1 MTGNSS
7 NDPTHPGPPRSIDA
21 DWEALARYYAGE
33 STDAE
38 AAAVRAWLAA
48 NPAEAARFEAIE
60 AGIQRVSAD
69 LHADIDVEAALK
81 RVAVRRDEAA
91 QEKPR
96 LVPAA
101 TPQRAART
109 PAAPSHRS
117 TMWSWRVPALAA
129 AGVGAIALGA
139 LVLRSRNGAPSTPAV
154 AVAAKEMTTGVGQ
167 RDSIRLADGSRVL
180 LGPMSRLRVLS
191 GFGGSTRTVE
201 LRGDGLFDVQHD
213 DAHPFVVRAGDAVIR
228 DVGTTFTVE
237 ASDSSQVRV
246 VVTSGTVH
254 VATAADSSGVL
265 LQAGD
270 IGDVRAGQ
278 GPVVRRKAANQS
290 DLAWTRGQLA
300 FRNAPLT
307 TVADEL
313 KRWYGID
320 LVLADSSLRGRT
332 LNTTFVRESREQAL
346 RIIELTLGVRI
357 EMRGDTAIM
366 HGPTGAPRR

>member
-7 NDPTHPGPPRSIDA
+7 NDPAQPGPPRSNGA

-33 STDAE
+33 CTDAE
-38 AAAVRAWLAA
+38 AAAIRAWLAA
-48 NPAEAARFEAIE
+48 HPSEAARFEAIE
-60 AGIQRVSAD
+60 AAIQRVSAD

-81 RVAVRRDEAA
+81 RVAARRDEAA
-91 QEKPR
+91 QSKPR

-101 TPQRAART
+101 TPDRASWKPL
-109 PAAPSHRS
+109 PASRS
-117 TMWSWRVPALAA
+117 ATWGWRIPALAA
-129 AGVGAIALGA
+129 AAVGAIALGT
-139 LVLRSRNGAPSTPAV
+139 LVWRGRSGTAPTVV
-154 AVAAKEMTTGVGQ
+154 ASAPRQVLTGVGQ
-167 RDSIRLADGSRVL
+167 RDSVRLDDGSRVL
-180 LGPMSRLRVLS
+180 LGPMSRLTVLA
-191 GFGGSTRTVE
+191 GYGEATRTVE
-201 LRGDGLFDVQHD
+201 LRGEGFFDVRHD
-213 DAHPFVVRAGDAVIR
+213 DARPFVVRAGDAVIR

-237 ASDSSQVRV
+237 SSDSSQIRV
-246 VVTSGTVH
+246 VVTSGSVQISTP
-254 VATAADSSGVL
+254 TDSSGGL

-270 IGDVRAGQ
+270 VADVRRGQ
-278 GPVVRRKAANQS
+278 GPVIRRKVANES

-313 KRWYGID
+313 KRWYGLE

-366 HGPTGAPRR
+366 HSPTGARRR

>member
-7 NDPTHPGPPRSIDA
+7 NDPAHPGPTRSNDA

-33 STDAE
+33 ATDAE
-38 AAAVRAWLAA
+38 ASAVRAWLAA
-48 NPAEAARFEAIE
+48 HPSEAAGFEAIE
-60 AGIQRVSAD
+60 AGIQRISAD

-91 QEKPR
+91 QSKPR

-101 TPQRAART
+101 TPERPSQRRLPAARSVT
-109 PAAPSHRS
+109 W
-117 TMWSWRVPALAA
+117 TWRRPALAA
-129 AGVGAIALGA
+129 AAIGVVALGA
-139 LVLRSRNGAPSTPAV
+139 LVWRSRTPTAPSAV
-154 AVAAKEMTTGVGQ
+154 ASAPRQVMTGVGQ
-167 RDSIRLADGSRVL
+167 RDSVRLADGSRVL
-180 LGPMSRLRVLS
+180 LGPMSRLTVLAE
-191 GFGGSTRTVE
+191 GATRTVE
-201 LRGDGLFDVQHD
+201 LRGDAFFDVHHD
-213 DAHPFVVRAGDAVIR
+213 EAHPFVVRAGEAVIR

-237 ASDSSQVRV
+237 ASDSSQIRV
-246 VVTSGTVH
+246 VVTSGSVR
-254 VATAADSSGVL
+254 VATPTDSSGGL

-270 IGDVRAGQ
+270 VADVRRGQ
-278 GPVVRRKAANQS
+278 GPVIRRKAANES

-300 FRNAPLT
+300 FRNAPLR

-313 KRWYGID
+313 RRWYGIE

-357 EMRGDTAIM
+357 EMHGDTAIM

>member
-7 NDPTHPGPPRSIDA
+7 NDPTHPGPPRSNDA

-38 AAAVRAWLAA
+38 AAAIRGWLAA

-69 LHADIDVEAALK
+69 LHADIDVEAALE

-91 QEKPR
+91 PVKPL

-101 TPQRAART
+101 TPERAARM
-109 PAAPSHRS
+109 PAILPRRS
-117 TMWSWRVPALAA
+117 MMWNWRVPALAA
-129 AGVGAIALGA
+129 AAVGAIALGA
-139 LVLRSRNGAPSTPAV
+139 LVWRSRNEAPPTPAV
-154 AVAAKEMTTGVGQ
+154 AVAAQEMTTGVGQ

-180 LGPMSRLRVLS
+180 LGPMSRLRILS
-191 GFGGSTRTVE
+191 GFGESTRTVE
-201 LRGDGLFDVQHD
+201 LLGDGLFDVQHD
-213 DAHPFVVRAGDAVIR
+213 DAHPFVVRAGEAVIR
-228 DVGTTFTVE
+228 DIGTTFTVE
-237 ASDSSQVRV
+237 ASDSSQIRI

-254 VATAADSSGVL
+254 VATPADSSGVL

-270 IGDVRAGQ
+270 IGDVRPGQ
-278 GPVVRRKAANQS
+278 GPVVRRKAATQS

-320 LVLADSSLRGRT
+320 LVFADSSLRGRT

>member
-7 NDPTHPGPPRSIDA
+7 NDPAQPGPTRSNDA
-21 DWEALARYYAGE
+21 DWEALSRYYAGE

-38 AAAVRAWLAA
+38 ASAVRAWLAA
-48 NPAEAARFEAIE
+48 HPSEAARFEAIE
-60 AGIQRVSAD
+60 AGIQRISAD
-69 LHADIDVEAALK
+69 LNADIDVEAALK

-91 QEKPR
+91 QSKPR

-101 TPQRAART
+101 TTERSARKPL
-109 PAAPSHRS
+109 PATRS
-117 TMWSWRVPALAA
+117 TTRSWRIPAIAA
-129 AGVGAIALGA
+129 AAVGVIALGT
-139 LVLRSRNGAPSTPAV
+139 LVWRSRSTTAPSVV
-154 AVAAKEMTTGVGQ
+154 ASAPRQVMTGVGQ
-167 RDSIRLADGSRVL
+167 RDSVRLADGSRVL
-180 LGPMSRLRVLS
+180 LGPMSKLTI
-191 GFGGSTRTVE
+191 GGGYGGATRTVE
-201 LRGDGLFDVQHD
+201 LRGDAFFDVLHD
-213 DAHPFVVRAGDAVIR
+213 EAHPFVVRAGDAVIR

-237 ASDSSQVRV
+237 ASDSSQIRV
-246 VVTSGTVH
+246 VVTSGSVR
-254 VATAADSSGVL
+254 VATPTDSGGGV

-270 IGDVRAGQ
+270 VADVRRGQ
-278 GPVVRRKAANQS
+278 GPVIKRKAASES

-300 FRNAPLT
+300 FRNAPLA

-313 KRWYGID
+313 RRWYGIE

-332 LNTTFVRESREQAL
+332 LNTTFIRESREQAL